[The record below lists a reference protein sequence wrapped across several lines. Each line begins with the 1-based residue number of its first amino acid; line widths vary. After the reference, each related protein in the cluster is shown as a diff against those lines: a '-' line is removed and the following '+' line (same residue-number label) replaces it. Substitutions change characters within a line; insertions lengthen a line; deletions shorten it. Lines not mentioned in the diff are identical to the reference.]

1 MPLFDRVT
9 DVLAR
14 IGPAKS
20 RQSSR
25 PMRAGIGHGGHGMV
39 PFGDD
44 VSLNSISRMFPRWP
58 LLLSFL
64 YAVIGFLRNHVG
76 LSAP

>member
-1 MPLFDRVT
+1 MSLLDRVT

-14 IGPAKS
+14 IGPAKR

-25 PMRAGIGHGGHGMV
+25 PMGAGIGHGGHGMV

-44 VSLNSISRMFPRWP
+44 VSFNSISPPWP
-58 LLLSFL
+58 LPR
-64 YAVIGFLRNHVG
+64 YAVMDPLRNHVG